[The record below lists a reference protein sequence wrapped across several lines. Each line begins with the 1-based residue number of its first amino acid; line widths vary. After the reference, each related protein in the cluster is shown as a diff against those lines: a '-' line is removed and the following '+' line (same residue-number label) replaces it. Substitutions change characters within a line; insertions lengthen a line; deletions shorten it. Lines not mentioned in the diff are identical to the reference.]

1 MDELSL
7 CTFQYMDGRGPFSNI
22 TRGGARKGFH
32 AGLKSG
38 QTAKLVKFRPNS
50 IVLGSKLQHTYMRQ

>member
-22 TRGGARKGFH
+22 TRGGARKGFQV
-32 AGLKSG
+32 GLTSG
-38 QTAKLVKFRPNS
+38 LAKIRLNCTVFGPSCYKF
-50 IVLGSKLQHTYMRQ
+50 T